1 MPLYA
6 SLQASGIIMVLEQQ
20 ATKPP
25 PPPGNVVQWITLLL
39 LRNQLSQIGKHKELI
54 MTVHYW
60 LWRFLCQSHTA
71 SLILKKRCKS
81 FPDLMQALA

>member
-1 MPLYA
+1 MPLYV

-54 MTVHYW
+54 MTV
-60 LWRFLCQSHTA
+60 FVPESHSQLNFEKA
-71 SLILKKRCKS
+71 
-81 FPDLMQALA
+81 M

>member
-1 MPLYA
+1 MPLYV

-20 ATKPP
+20 ATK

-54 MTVHYW
+54 MTVH
-60 LWRFLCQSHTA
+60 
-71 SLILKKRCKS
+71 
-81 FPDLMQALA
+81 